1 MLQHIAAEQHII
13 HKQSL
18 DLQTKYKCIIQI
30 SNNRISQQLRNTKSN
45 KQHAMT
51 ILDQSPNLD
60 TCMKKRN
67 STPRHQQATTK
78 HPARRLPIHTE
89 R

>member
-1 MLQHIAAEQHII
+1 MLHNIAAEQHII
-13 HKQSL
+13 HKHIWIFKLNTTVSS
-18 DLQTKYKCIIQI
+18 KSQI
-30 SNNRISQQLRNTKSN
+30 TEYLNNSKNTKSN

-67 STPRHQQATTK
+67 STPRHQQANN
-78 HPARRLPIHTE
+78 
-89 R
+89 

>member
-1 MLQHIAAEQHII
+1 MLHHIAAEQHII

-18 DLQTKYKCIIQI
+18 DLQTKYNCILQI
-30 SNNRISQQLRNTKSN
+30 SNNKYQLNSKIHSQI
-45 KQHAMT
+45 KQHART
-51 ILDQSPNLD
+51 TLDQSPNLD

-78 HPARRLPIHTE
+78 HHALHLPVHTE